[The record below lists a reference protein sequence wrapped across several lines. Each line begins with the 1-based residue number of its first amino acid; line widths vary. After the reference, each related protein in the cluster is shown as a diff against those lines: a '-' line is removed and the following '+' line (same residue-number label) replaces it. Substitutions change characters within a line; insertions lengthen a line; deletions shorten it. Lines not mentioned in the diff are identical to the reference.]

1 MPPDPDGNGG
11 APPPRR
17 GLAGTGPT
25 RPVPNLQPASV
36 QPSNLPTCQPRTGPA
51 KRCRR
56 NAHLLGAGLAA
67 VLSLSLMSCGSVPS
81 QPDAGGAAADDLAGP
96 RANGST
102 TRPDRAY
109 RGAAF
114 DADRAF
120 KQLEKQVAF
129 GPRVPNL
136 SSHRACRDYLV
147 DTLKPLAGRVELQE
161 FNRRVSG
168 KTLAMSNII
177 AKWEGQGSKPGKE
190 GVLLCAHWDTRPT
203 ADYEATAAKRKT
215 PIAGANDGASGVAV
229 LLEAAR
235 LFKAN
240 PPPVPV
246 TLVFFDGEDFGPG
259 IEHMFFGSKH
269 FAANLPADVPQR
281 GILLDMVG
289 DKDLRIPQEQYS
301 LTRARDVV
309 AQVYG
314 IAGRLGYRQQF
325 PEEVG
330 QPIEDDHVPLL
341 RRGLQVIDLIDFDYG
356 PGHSWWHTLQDTPDK
371 CSPASLKAVGDVVVE
386 WVYSQGK

>member
-1 MPPDPDGNGG
+1 MPPE
-11 APPPRR
+11 A
-17 GLAGTGPT
+17 LEKT
-25 RPVPNLQPASV
+25 S
-36 QPSNLPTCQPRTGPA
+36 
-51 KRCRR
+51 RCRPGK
-56 NAHLLGAGLAA
+56 HLLGTGLAA

-81 QPDAGGAAADDLAGP
+81 GRNASGVTADPPSSPQAKTTATDAP
-96 RANGST
+96 RAYQG
-102 TRPDRAY
+102 P
-109 RGAAF
+109 AF

-136 SSHRACRDYLV
+136 PSHRACRDYLV
-147 DTLKPLAGRVELQE
+147 DILKPLADKVELQK
-161 FNRRVSG
+161 FDRRVGG

-177 AKWEGQGSKPGKE
+177 ATWPGEGGKSQGEKPGKE

-203 ADYEATAAKRKT
+203 ADYEATAEKRKT

-235 LFKAN
+235 LFKRT

-246 TLVFFDGEDFGPG
+246 TIVLFDGEDFGPG
-259 IEHMFFGSKH
+259 IENMFLGSKH

-289 DKDLRIPQEQYS
+289 DKELRIPQEQYS

-330 QPIEDDHVPLL
+330 QAIEDDHVPLL